1 MNSVASLHFQEVP
14 DYNHF
19 KSIFPE
25 PELAASRTTDD
36 DDDEVIL
43 CLSME
48 KTPIAASQMSTPS
61 ETKKRRVK
69 KVAKRRGLRQRR
81 GDTPELEPEPEE
93 TNETDPNLEIDSE
106 KEFEAA
112 LAKLEKEY
120 DCETMKNPTPA
131 MLLQMERMKNRATL
145 EHSESFTG
153 RRKDG

>member
-1 MNSVASLHFQEVP
+1 MIGSLSTKTGALYGFAQVS
-14 DYNHF
+14 YKMVSSRLF
-19 KSIFPE
+19 SW
-25 PELAASRTTDD
+25 LA
-36 DDDEVIL
+36 L
-43 CLSME
+43 L
-48 KTPIAASQMSTPS
+48 P
-61 ETKKRRVK
+61 
-69 KVAKRRGLRQRR
+69 G
-81 GDTPELEPEPEE
+81 TPELEPEPEE

-153 RRKDG
+153 RRKVG